1 MTVQSQTGKTVYVA
15 DGTATAFTVPF
26 YFLNKEIA
34 VYKDSTLLSE
44 GTDYTLQGSGEA
56 NGGEITFS
64 TAPAANTVITIV
76 RNVELT
82 QLVKFMEGE
91 NFPAADYEKSLDRI
105 IMALQQL
112 RDKIAE
118 CVSIPKGT
126 DISGDDVCALL
137 VLVSQN
143 LENINALPE
152 ILSDINALGEE
163 LTAKFDDYYDKDEID
178 SQIRGVTIKRYNNLT
193 VNVADIVSDET
204 YEDYPYRADITLSGA
219 VSGHIP
225 TVIFSVADAISGN
238 YAPVSASYQG
248 GVKIYMKEIPASA
261 ITIPSIVLY

>member
-1 MTVQSQTGKTVYVA
+1 MTIQSQTGKTVYVA
-15 DGTATAFTVPF
+15 NGTATAFTVPF
-26 YFLNKEIA
+26 YFFNKEIA
-34 VYKDSTLLSE
+34 VYKNSTLLSE
-44 GTDYTLQGSGEA
+44 GTDYTLQGSGEV
-56 NGGEITFS
+56 NGGEITFN

-112 RDKIAE
+112 RDKLSE

-126 DISGDDVCALL
+126 SMSGDDLCALL

-143 LENINALPE
+143 MENINALPE
-152 ILSDINALGEE
+152 ILSDINDMSEE
-163 LTAKFDDYYDKDEID
+163 LTAKFADYYDKDEID
-178 SQIRGVTIKRYNNLT
+178 SQISGVTIKRFNNVS

-219 VSGHIP
+219 VSGNIP
-225 TVIFSVADAISGN
+225 AVIFSLADATSGN
-238 YAPVSASYQG
+238 YAPVSSSYQG
-248 GVKIYMKEIPASA
+248 GVKIYMKEIPSSN